1 MNTHVQTHTD
11 TQDSYCNP
19 PRACTLR
26 VNNDAEG
33 NQESKQAGSKV
44 GMAKTEPKQN
54 KNLLMVKVYQLHLH
68 GVRGGINVEEG
79 DKFCLLGEGLLYKLQ
94 LET

>member
-1 MNTHVQTHTD
+1 MMQKETK
-11 TQDSYCNP
+11 NP
-19 PRACTLR
+19 NKLVR
-26 VNNDAEG
+26 
-33 NQESKQAGSKV
+33 SKV

-54 KNLLMVKVYQLHLH
+54 KNLPMVKVYQLHLH